1 MTELF
6 DLFEQL
12 DRTGIMPASKRGQSA
27 SRKDC
32 HRTQE
37 LGQLARCTRVEAAI
51 GAARQGR
58 DVAGGLEPFD
68 QLGGRGRT
76 GWRAPGAFIKTAGVE
91 QLGVEDPPVVLD
103 PGAG

>member
-68 QLGGRGRT
+68 QLGGEAVQG
-76 GWRAPGAFIKTAGVE
+76 GELRAPSLRPPASSNWASKTRR
-91 QLGVEDPPVVLD
+91 
-103 PGAG
+103 